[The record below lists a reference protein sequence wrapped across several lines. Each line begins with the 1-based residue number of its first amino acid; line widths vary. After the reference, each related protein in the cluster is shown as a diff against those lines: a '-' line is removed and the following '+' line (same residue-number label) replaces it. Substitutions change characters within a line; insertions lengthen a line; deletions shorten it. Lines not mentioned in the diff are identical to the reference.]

1 MSFIADDDAEDAGS
15 EHAGDDDMEEEED
28 LPELSNDQL
37 KMLYMISKCSH
48 VQREAFMLRAA
59 VLGFRMLPMVQRKR
73 KSGSEKCRCWC

>member
-28 LPELSNDQL
+28 LPELSSDQL

-48 VQREAFMLRAA
+48 VQREL
-59 VLGFRMLPMVQRKR
+59 
-73 KSGSEKCRCWC
+73 SS